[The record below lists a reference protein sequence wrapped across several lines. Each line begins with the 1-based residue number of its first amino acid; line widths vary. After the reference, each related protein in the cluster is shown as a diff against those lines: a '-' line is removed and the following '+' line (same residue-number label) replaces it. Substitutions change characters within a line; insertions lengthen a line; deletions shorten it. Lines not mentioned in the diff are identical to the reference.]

1 MDIREAGG
9 ALYSDQCCFIQSLSI
24 QVLMCPTADCVKA
37 IQRPDLICVWLSIPG
52 DADMTTSF
60 YKIN

>member
-37 IQRPDLICVWLSIPG
+37 IQRPDLADLCVALNPRRC
-52 DADMTTSF
+52 
-60 YKIN
+60 